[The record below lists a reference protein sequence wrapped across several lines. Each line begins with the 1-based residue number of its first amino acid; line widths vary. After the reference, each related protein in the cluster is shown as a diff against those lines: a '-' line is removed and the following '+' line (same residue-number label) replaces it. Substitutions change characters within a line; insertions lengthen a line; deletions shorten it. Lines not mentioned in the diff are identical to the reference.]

1 MSRII
6 GSDAALAA
14 SAALAVAMS
23 GLALSGY
30 SPRSFANVELSSGAS
45 STASA
50 SGSTSASPSP
60 AAKSDGKM
68 TPLVANKAANLGV
81 LGDSASDSTSE
92 WVNEMGSFFGL
103 KRSTD
108 VRRIFQAE
116 ATGYNDPMHYG
127 SADPALAIWN
137 ASSEFKRDATPRMMQ
152 AIFPASPDMVL
163 ISQGRDLEADEVPE
177 RLTALTAALKTAHP
191 KATLVVVLQPV
202 GSEDPKKASLEAVRT
217 WAGQQGLPT
226 VDVAKAFAASG
237 KGEGLQDQEGNVTA
251 EGQISWARIVYR
263 AISA

>member
-14 SAALAVAMS
+14 SAALAVVLS

-30 SPRSFANVELSSGAS
+30 SPRSFATAHPESGAS
-45 STASA
+45 SS
-50 SGSTSASPSP
+50 SGAAMASASPSAATTPKP
-60 AAKSDGKM
+60 AAKI

-108 VRRIFQAE
+108 VRRIFQADS
-116 ATGYNDPMHYG
+116 TGYNDPMHYG
-127 SADPALAIWN
+127 SADPALAVWN
-137 ASSEFKRDATPRMMQ
+137 ASSEVKRDATPRMMQ
-152 AIFPASPDMVL
+152 AMFPASPDMVL

-177 RLTALTAALKTAHP
+177 RLTALTDALKTAHP

-237 KGEGLQDQEGNVTA
+237 KGLQDEEGNVTA
-251 EGQISWARIVYR
+251 EGQISWARTVYK